1 MVIEIALLGV
11 GAQIVYTGD
20 MDTRG
25 AFTGQKE
32 TTTQSGSAPTQRT
45 PYPTPPGIEMSEK
58 FPGVVKPLPEKVIFS
73 WEAASRPFKQR
84 TRKFYSTMIT
94 IVLLLSLI
102 LFFAGQVLPIAVILA
117 AAFLTYVLSTIPPTQ
132 VNNQI
137 TTYGIRQDKTLYYW
151 QEMGRFWFDK
161 KYGQPLLHIEI
172 FRFPNRLSLL
182 FAPDDHDELKDLLS
196 EVLLNQKPEPT
207 IYEKAA
213 AWLEKNIPLDIEA

>member
-1 MVIEIALLGV
+1 
-11 GAQIVYTGD
+11 
-20 MDTRG
+20 MDTRDV
-25 AFTGQKE
+25 FTGQKPD
-32 TTTQSGSAPTQRT
+32 SGQTNSTSNSRA

-58 FPGVVKPLPEKVIFS
+58 FPGMVKPLPEKVVFS
-73 WEAASRPFKQR
+73 WTAASRPFKQR

-132 VNNQI
+132 VTNQI

-151 QEMGRFWFDK
+151 EEMGRFWFDK
-161 KYGQPLLHIEI
+161 KFGQPILHIEI
-172 FRFPNRLSLL
+172 FRFPNRLGLL
-182 FAPDDHDELKDLLS
+182 FAPENQDELQSLLS

-207 IYEKAA
+207 LYEKGA
-213 AWLEKNIPLDIEA
+213 AWLEKNIPLDIDA